1 MGLDIAYSV
10 TPSWGNLKQEV
21 SLSVKRHVSLSEFQS
36 LLLSQKP
43 GRMKQWHHGTSLHLV
58 QSKGLWVQGDL
69 TNLSGPGPQLLALLA
84 LPGGSTSPSRPQG
97 RTPREGGVSQQD
109 ATPLCHSTVVTMSY
123 FTQQRLL
130 SAPIT
135 ARKELTILPWHQQE
149 EKETTPSAPV
159 SQSPASCSD
168 QTPWP
173 LRNRPLLLNLTPFCI
188 THGSRPASG
197 QICPSGP

>member
-97 RTPREGGVSQQD
+97 RTPREGGVSQQ
-109 ATPLCHSTVVTMSY
+109 TG
-123 FTQQRLL
+123 
-130 SAPIT
+130 
-135 ARKELTILPWHQQE
+135 RKAHNRRERHKNRSG
-149 EKETTPSAPV
+149 KEFFSNRF
-159 SQSPASCSD
+159 SQSSPGIIKPTGLHLS
-168 QTPWP
+168 
-173 LRNRPLLLNLTPFCI
+173 
-188 THGSRPASG
+188 THSSAAFHIHRS
-197 QICPSGP
+197 